1 MLSFKNVKT
10 SKFLDLLAPLA
21 SYLYKSV
28 STQLPK
34 PQLFL
39 FVVIFF
45 CSLERLCSF
54 VYRPH
59 VFEKNYNILHMAELV
74 KYYCL
79 FSMQIIFTAKSC
91 YFIDKLI
98 TADWVHNIHQWSSK
112 LIFKAY
118 VKS

>member
-1 MLSFKNVKT
+1 
-10 SKFLDLLAPLA
+10 
-21 SYLYKSV
+21 
-28 STQLPK
+28 
-34 PQLFL
+34 
-39 FVVIFF
+39 
-45 CSLERLCSF
+45 
-54 VYRPH
+54 
-59 VFEKNYNILHMAELV
+59 MAELV